1 MILRRLIFS
10 AIRYAARNPEV
21 QRQASKLANNAVEKA
36 RPALMKASRKAGQ
49 ISQTASN
56 EVSEGLKKFKS
67 EVNSRPKKK
76 KND

>member
-21 QRQASKLANNAVEKA
+21 RRQAGKLADKAVEKA
-36 RPALMKASRKAGQ
+36 RPALMKVSRKAGQ
-49 ISQTASN
+49 ISQTASD

-67 EVNSRPKKK
+67 EVSSRPRKKK
-76 KND
+76 